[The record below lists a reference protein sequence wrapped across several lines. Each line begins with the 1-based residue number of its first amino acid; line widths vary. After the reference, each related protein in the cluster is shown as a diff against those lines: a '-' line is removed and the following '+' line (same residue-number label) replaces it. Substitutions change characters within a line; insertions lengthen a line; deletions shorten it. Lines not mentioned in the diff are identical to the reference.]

1 MEYININQESE
12 ISSFYQHIR
21 SYWEI
26 LSKSSK
32 DELTYMLNFGYWSD
46 SASDLYQAQQ
56 NFIKEISRILPL
68 NADLSHGLEI
78 GCGICGISINLLKNN
93 HNILMTT
100 LDISQE
106 QLSIGKNNSILNAVD
121 SRITF
126 CHGDAMS
133 LPFNSATFDF
143 SACIE
148 STFHYQ
154 DKARFFSENFRVL
167 RPGGYAVVADI
178 TCEDIDLIK
187 YRHGNYFDSKQQ
199 YIDNALKAGFTIASV
214 KDIGADVFQPLHE
227 YIVKFNRQQRLP
239 SGKYWSVVL
248 NNYRKL
254 SALKLMD
261 YQIFLLKKPK

>member
-1 MEYININQESE
+1 MNDSNINQESE

-32 DELTYMLNFGYWSD
+32 NEFTHMLNFGYWSD

-56 NFIKEISRILPL
+56 NFIKEISQTLPL
-68 NADLSHGLEI
+68 KAGLSHGLEI
-78 GCGICGISINLLKNN
+78 GCGICGISINLLKENS
-93 HNILMTT
+93 NISMTA

-106 QLSIGKNNSILNAVD
+106 QLSIGKNNAQLNAVE
-121 SRITF
+121 SQITF
-126 CHGDAMS
+126 CHGDAMN
-133 LPFNSATFDF
+133 LPFKSATFDF
-143 SACIE
+143 TACIE

-154 DKARFFSENFRVL
+154 DKPRFFAENFRVL

-178 TCEDIDLIK
+178 TCEDISEIR

-199 YIDNALKAGFTIASV
+199 YIDNALKAGFIIQSI
-214 KDIGADVFQPLHE
+214 KDIGSDVFQPLHE
-227 YIVKFNRQQRLP
+227 YILKFNRQRRLP

-248 NNYRKL
+248 NNYSKL
-254 SALKLMD
+254 SALKLMG
-261 YQIFLLKKPK
+261 YQIFLLKKPE